1 MAKPEWGTKRKCL
14 GCGAFFYDMRQ
25 KKWTCPKCGKEMT
38 LEDFKEALATN
49 SKNVSAVN
57 LKDSDEEALI
67 DVVKDGLFDGADDDG
82 LDILE
87 DASDLSDDNHDMAEV
102 MENVS
107 IDDKEL

>member
-1 MAKPEWGTKRKCL
+1 MAKPEWGMKRKCL

-25 KKWTCPKCGKEMT
+25 EKWTCPKCGKEMS
-38 LEDFKEALATN
+38 LEDFKEAITASSRNIPAINT
-49 SKNVSAVN
+49 
-57 LKDSDEEALI
+57 KDIDEDALI
-67 DVVKDGLFDGADDDG
+67 NDVVKDGLFDAADED

>member
-1 MAKPEWGTKRKCL
+1 MAKPEWGIKRKCL

-38 LEDFKEALATN
+38 IEDFKEALAAN
-49 SKNVSAVN
+49 SKNVSVVSA
-57 LKDSDEEALI
+57 KDMDDDALM
-67 DVVKDGLFDGADDDG
+67 DVVKDGLFEGSDED

>member
-38 LEDFKEALATN
+38 IEDFKEALAAN
-49 SKNVSAVN
+49 SKNASAVN
-57 LKDSDEEALI
+57 VKDMDDDALI
-67 DVVKDGLFDGADDDG
+67 DVVKDGLFEDTDED

>member
-1 MAKPEWGTKRKCL
+1 M
-14 GCGAFFYDMRQ
+14 
-25 KKWTCPKCGKEMT
+25 
-38 LEDFKEALATN
+38 
-49 SKNVSAVN
+49 
-57 LKDSDEEALI
+57 KDSAPEREALI

>member
-38 LEDFKEALATN
+38 LEDFKEALAAK